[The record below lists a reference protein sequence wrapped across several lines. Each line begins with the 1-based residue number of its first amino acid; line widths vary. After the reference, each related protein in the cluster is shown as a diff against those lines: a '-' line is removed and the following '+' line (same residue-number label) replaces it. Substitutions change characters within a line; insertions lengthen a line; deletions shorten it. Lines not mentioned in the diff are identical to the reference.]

1 MCLHPGVVYKVIQR
15 SLADYFI
22 VIRGFGPPQRPPPL
36 LSFPPHHS
44 WWAPRCGRA
53 VRPHTS
59 VPFGPVLAHVISHDL
74 RRCTQG
80 RRTEETTRLWFKYP
94 AGGIFQVKL
103 VKCRWPYGRSVL
115 PAPPADLAATRS
127 TGLFPRQLRLPSCV
141 FGEVPGGPVREIEI
155 QIQICGAVTFSL
167 TIDISHLSESPC
179 PTPRSSSFCIS
190 KSSPRVF

>member
-1 MCLHPGVVYKVIQR
+1 MGGLSARTHR
-15 SLADYFI
+15 S
-22 VIRGFGPPQRPPPL
+22 R
-36 LSFPPHHS
+36 S
-44 WWAPRCGRA
+44 
-53 VRPHTS
+53 
-59 VPFGPVLAHVISHDL
+59 GPVLAHVISHDL

-141 FGEVPGGPVREIEI
+141 FGEVPGGPVREIVI

-190 KSSPRVF
+190 KSPPSSSLPIRFSQRLHFSRATQYSSDVMTRSGRWACRNSF